1 MEESGLWR
9 EPEVGK
15 GAGMAIADAPAELVR
30 QRTTVMAFDAGVE
43 EELCTRSKSC
53 LRTAAELMTPA
64 RRPRRIIIVYL
75 LFVRLK
81 IITQHRT
88 LQ

>member
-64 RRPRRIIIVYL
+64 RRPRRNYNRI
-75 LFVRLK
+75 FAFCSPK
-81 IITQHRT
+81 NHDAAQD